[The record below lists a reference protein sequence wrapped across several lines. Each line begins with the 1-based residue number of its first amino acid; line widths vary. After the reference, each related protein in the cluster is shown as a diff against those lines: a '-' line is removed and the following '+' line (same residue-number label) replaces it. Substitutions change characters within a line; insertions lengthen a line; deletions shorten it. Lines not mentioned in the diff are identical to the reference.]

1 MQSTN
6 LTLACP
12 ESRTIP
18 YRWATP
24 GQHAQA
30 VLWVAEQLHD
40 HFPTL
45 PVAAFAQAFH
55 AFEPDLWEDGNGL
68 WLDYADLVRLTQR
81 VARSPLVPDL
91 APPIYCADAYYLA
104 DVLDYYHRAAT
115 DLLAELKD
123 GAQIPNRRLVSLIE
137 RLAIGNSVVERVL
150 RETKSKAVAH
160 DALEVEPPS
169 QL

>member
-1 MQSTN
+1 MQPTTP
-6 LTLACP
+6 TLARP
-12 ESRTIP
+12 GSRTIP

-55 AFEPDLWEDGNGL
+55 AFEPDLWEDCNDL

-81 VARSPLVPDL
+81 LAHSPLVPDL
-91 APPIYCADAYYLA
+91 DPPIYCADAYYLA
-104 DVLDYYHRAAT
+104 DVLDYYHRVAI
-115 DLLAELKD
+115 ELKTEMKA
-123 GAQIPNRRLVSLIE
+123 GAQIPSRRMMSLLE
-137 RLAIGNSVVERVL
+137 RLAVGNSVVERVR
-150 RETKSKAVAH
+150 RETRSKAVAH
-160 DALEVEPPS
+160 DPFAAAEYAD
-169 QL
+169 